1 MLHLEA
7 TPLILGIIFYR
18 LNPLS
23 SRVFVGGLEMAR
35 ISEFGGTNG
44 YLGGQAMKLFRPDF
58 SYTRILG

>member
-7 TPLILGIIFYR
+7 TPLILGIVFYW

-35 ISEFGGTNG
+35 ISKFGGTNG
-44 YLGGQAMKLFRPDF
+44 YLGVKL
-58 SYTRILG
+58 